1 MNKVKSSNLGYPR
14 IGENREWKKA
24 LEQFWGG
31 KLEKEAFLKQVEEI
45 RLQHLQKQKDKGI
58 DLIPVG
64 DFSLYDHILDTAVM
78 FGLVPKRFKYDGGK
92 VSLETYFDIARGTN
106 GSVASEMTKW
116 FNTNYH
122 YIVPE
127 LDRAIPSLVENRP
140 LQFYKEAKQ
149 KLGIDGKPV
158 ILGPVTF
165 VKLSKGYK
173 ESEFHAVVDQFVPL
187 YAEILRELQKEGVE
201 WVQIDEPILST
212 TISKEEVALCKGV
225 YRTLHE
231 AAPNVKV
238 ILQTYFDSIEHFEDV
253 ISLPVQG
260 IGLDFVHDHGE
271 NLIALKKH
279 GFPKDKVLAAGIIDG
294 RNIWRANLD
303 DKLSTL
309 AEITKVVS
317 KDHLIVQPSSS
328 LLHIPVTVKSEES
341 LDEVL
346 KEALSFADE
355 KLYEVAVLTKG
366 IQIGRDA
373 IQEEMAASTKVIQTL
388 NESSF
393 RYNKQVREAIQ
404 KLPNYKVEREVPFHV
419 RQKIQEEAFQLPL
432 LPTTTIGSFPQTQE
446 VRKQRLNWRKGELT
460 DAEYEEYINAE
471 IRKWID
477 IQEELGLDVFVHG
490 EFERT
495 DMVEYFG
502 EKLAGFQ
509 FTKFGWVQ
517 SYGSRCVK
525 PPLIYGD
532 VSYQAPMTVKETVYA
547 QSLTTK
553 PVKGM
558 LTGPITILNWSFVR
572 DDISRYDVANQI
584 ALALRKEV
592 ETLEAH
598 GIHMIQVDEPA
609 IREGLPLKRENWE
622 SYLNAA
628 VYAFKLAT
636 TSVRNDTQIH
646 THMCYSD
653 FEEII
658 DAIKALDADVISI
671 ETSRSH
677 GELIHA
683 FEENTYDKGIG
694 LGVYDIHSPR
704 VPKLEELVRNVDR
717 ALQVLDPKL
726 FWINPDCGLKT
737 RGINETVDALK
748 VMVEAAKQTRE
759 KLRTK
764 HTINL

>member
-1 MNKVKSSNLGYPR
+1 MNTVRNSNVGYPR
-14 IGENREWKKA
+14 IGEKREWKKA
-24 LEQFWGG
+24 LEQFWAG
-31 KLEKEAFLKQVEEI
+31 KLEKETFLKQIEEI
-45 RLQHLQKQKDKGI
+45 RLSALQKQKEQGI

-64 DFSLYDHILDTAVM
+64 DFSLYDHVLDTAVM
-78 FGLVPKRFKYDGGK
+78 FGLVPTRFEYSGGK

-106 GSVASEMTKW
+106 GAVASEMTKW

-127 LDRAIPSLVENRP
+127 LNEAVPTLVENRP
-140 LQFYKEAKQ
+140 LQLYKEAKQ
-149 KLGIDGKPV
+149 KLDIDGKPV

-165 VKLSKGYK
+165 VKLSKGYE
-173 ESEFHAVVDQFVPL
+173 ESEFKTVVNQFVPL
-187 YAEILRELQKEGVE
+187 YAEILRELQDEGVN
-201 WVQIDEPILST
+201 WVQIDEPILTT
-212 TISKEEVALCKGV
+212 TISEEEFALVNDV
-225 YRTLHE
+225 YQQLHR
-231 AAPNVKV
+231 AAPNIKV
-238 ILQTYFDSIEHFEDV
+238 ILQTYFESIDHYEEV

-260 IGLDFVHDHGE
+260 IGLDFVHDYGQ
-271 NLIALKKH
+271 NLTALKTY
-279 GFPKDKVLAAGIIDG
+279 GFPKDKVLAVGIIDG
-294 RNIWRANLD
+294 RNIWRANLEE
-303 DKLSTL
+303 KYSLL
-309 AEITKVVS
+309 EEIAEVVS
-317 KDHLIVQPSSS
+317 KDRLIVQPSSS
-328 LLHIPVTVKSEES
+328 LLHVPITVKNEET

-346 KEALSFADE
+346 KEALSFANE
-355 KLYEVAVLTKG
+355 KLEETVILAKG
-366 IQIGRDA
+366 LHSGKETIQSEI
-373 IQEEMAASTKVIQTL
+373 AASTKAIQAL
-388 NESSF
+388 NQSAS
-393 RYNKQVREAIQ
+393 RNHAQVQEAIQ
-404 KLPNYKVEREVPFHV
+404 NLHTYRAEREAVFYV
-419 RQKIQEEAFQLPL
+419 RQEIQEETFQLPL

-446 VRKQRLNWRKGELT
+446 VRKQRLNWRKDELT
-460 DAEYEEYINAE
+460 DAEYEEYIKAE
-471 IRKWID
+471 IKKWIE
-477 IQEELGLDVFVHG
+477 IQEELGLDVLVHG

-509 FTKFGWVQ
+509 FTQFGWVQ

-532 VSYQAPMTVKETVYA
+532 VSYQEPMTVKETVYA

-572 DDISRYDVANQI
+572 DDISRDTVANQI

-592 ETLEAH
+592 EVLEEN
-598 GIHMIQVDEPA
+598 GIRMIQVDEPA
-609 IREGLPLKRENWE
+609 IREGLPLKQEKWE

-636 TSVRNDTQIH
+636 TSVQNDTQIH

-653 FEEII
+653 FKEII
-658 DAIKALDADVISI
+658 DAITALDADVISI

-683 FEENTYDKGIG
+683 FEENTYSKGIG

-704 VPKLEELVRNVDR
+704 IPKLEEITRNIDR
-717 ALQVLDPKL
+717 ALQVLQPKL

-737 RGINETVDALK
+737 RGEDETIAALK
-748 VMVEAAKQTRE
+748 VMVEAAEQTRE
-759 KLRTK
+759 RLLT
-764 HTINL
+764 

>member
-1 MNKVKSSNLGYPR
+1 MVNSVKSSNIGYPR
-14 IGENREWKKA
+14 IGEKREWKKA
-24 LEQFWGG
+24 LEQFWAG
-31 KLEKEAFLKQVEEI
+31 KLEKEDFLKQIEAI
-45 RLQHLQKQKDKGI
+45 RLQHLQKQKNQGI

-64 DFSLYDHILDTAVM
+64 DFSLYDHVLDTAVM
-78 FGLVPKRFKYDGGK
+78 FGLVPKRFEYAGGK
-92 VSLETYFDIARGTN
+92 VSLETYFEIARG
-106 GSVASEMTKW
+106 SKSAVASEMTKW

-127 LDRAIPSLVENRP
+127 LGEVAPTLVDNRP

-149 KLGIDGKPV
+149 KLGIEGKPV

-173 ESEFHAVVDQFVPL
+173 ETEFKKIVNQFVPL
-187 YAEILRELQKEGVE
+187 YADLLRELQTEGVE

-212 TISKEEVALCKGV
+212 SISKEEFALFNDI
-225 YRTLHE
+225 YEALHE

-238 ILQTYFDSIEHFEDV
+238 ILQTYFESVDFYEEV
-253 ISLPVQG
+253 VSLPVQG
-260 IGLDFVHDHGE
+260 IGLDFIYDNGR
-271 NLIALKKH
+271 NLAAIKKY
-279 GFPKDKVLAAGIIDG
+279 GFPKDKVLAAGVIDG
-294 RNIWRANLD
+294 RNIWRANLEH
-303 DKLSTL
+303 KYALL
-309 AEITKVVS
+309 EEITEFVS
-317 KDHLIVQPSSS
+317 KDQLIVQPSSS
-328 LLHIPVTVKSEES
+328 LLHSPVTANNES
-341 LDEVL
+341 TIDDVL
-346 KEALSFADE
+346 KDALSFADE
-355 KLYEVAVLTKG
+355 KLNEIFVLAKG
-366 IQIGRDA
+366 LQDGKTSIQTEI
-373 IQEEMAASTKVIQTL
+373 EASTNAIRAL
-388 NESSF
+388 NESSV
-393 RYNKQVREAIQ
+393 RNNKQVQKAIQ
-404 KLPNYKVEREVPFHV
+404 NLHTYSVEREESYKV
-419 RQKIQEEAFQLPL
+419 RQAIQEKSFQLPL

-446 VRKQRLNWRKGELT
+446 VRGQRSKWRKGELT
-460 DAEYEEYINAE
+460 NAQYEEFIYAE
-471 IRKWID
+471 IKRWIA

-532 VSYQAPMTVKETVYA
+532 VSYLEPMTVKESVYA

-584 ALALRKEV
+584 ALALRTEV
-592 ETLEAH
+592 ETLEKN
-598 GIHMIQVDEPA
+598 GIRMIQVDEPA

-622 SYLNAA
+622 SYLNVA

-636 TSVRNDTQIH
+636 ASVQNDTQIH
-646 THMCYSD
+646 THMCYSN
-653 FEEII
+653 FEDII
-658 DAIKALDADVISI
+658 DAINALDADVISI

-677 GELIHA
+677 GELIFA
-683 FEENTYDKGIG
+683 FEENTYEKGIG

-704 VPKLEELVRNVDR
+704 VPKVEELTRNIDR
-717 ALQVLDPKL
+717 ALQVINPKL

-737 RGINETVDALK
+737 RGTDETIAALK
-748 VMVEAAKQTRE
+748 VMVEAAEQARE
-759 KLRTK
+759 KLLVK
-764 HTINL
+764 E

>member
-1 MNKVKSSNLGYPR
+1 MVNIVKSSNLGYPR
-14 IGENREWKKA
+14 IGEKREWKKA
-24 LEQFWGG
+24 LEQFWAG
-31 KLEKEAFLKQVEEI
+31 KLEKDVFLKQIEEI
-45 RLQHLQKQKDKGI
+45 RLQHLQKQKDQGI

-64 DFSLYDHILDTAVM
+64 DFSLYDHVLDTAVM
-78 FGLVPKRFKYDGGK
+78 FGLVPKRFEYGGGT
-92 VSLETYFDIARGTN
+92 VSLETYFDIARGTKDA
-106 GSVASEMTKW
+106 VASEMTKW

-127 LDRAIPSLVENRP
+127 LDGVVPTLVENRP

-149 KLGIDGKPV
+149 KLDIEGKPV

-165 VKLSKGYK
+165 VKLSKGYS
-173 ESEFHAVVDQFVPL
+173 ESEFKAVVNQFVPL
-187 YAEILRELQKEGVE
+187 YADILRELQKEGVE

-212 TISKEEVALCKGV
+212 SISKEEVALFNDI
-225 YRTLHE
+225 YQTLHD
-231 AAPNVKV
+231 AAPDVKV
-238 ILQTYFDSIEHFEDV
+238 ILQTYFDSIEHYEDV

-260 IGLDFVHDHGE
+260 IGLDFVHDSGQ
-271 NLIALKKH
+271 NLAALKKY
-279 GFPKDKVLAAGIIDG
+279 GFPKDKVLAAGVIDG

-303 DKLSTL
+303 DRFSILE
-309 AEITKVVS
+309 EIEEIVS

-328 LLHIPVTVKSEES
+328 LLHVPVTVKNEET
-341 LDEVL
+341 LDEIL
-346 KEALSFADE
+346 TGALAFTDE
-355 KLYEVAVLTKG
+355 KLHEIVVLTKG
-366 IQIGRDA
+366 LQEGKEA
-373 IQEEMAASTKVIQTL
+373 IRTEIATSVQAIEVLNQSSVRNNIEVQEAISNLHTYKAERQVPFTVRQELQTKV
-388 NESSF
+388 
-393 RYNKQVREAIQ
+393 
-404 KLPNYKVEREVPFHV
+404 
-419 RQKIQEEAFQLPL
+419 FQLPL

-446 VRKQRLNWRKGELT
+446 VRKQRLNWRKGELS
-460 DAEYEEYINAE
+460 DAQYEEYIKAE
-471 IRKWID
+471 IKKWID
-477 IQEELGLDVFVHG
+477 IQEDLGLDVFVHG

-532 VSYQAPMTVKETVYA
+532 VAYIEPMTVAETVYA

-553 PVKGM
+553 AVKGM

-592 ETLEAH
+592 ATLEAN
-598 GIHMIQVDEPA
+598 GIRMIQVDEPA

-704 VPKLEELVRNVDR
+704 VPKLEELVRNIDR
-717 ALQVLDPKL
+717 ALQVLDKRL

-737 RGINETVDALK
+737 RGINETVEALK

-759 KLRTK
+759 KLKVLSR
-764 HTINL
+764 

>member
-1 MNKVKSSNLGYPR
+1 MNNVKSSNLGYPR
-14 IGENREWKKA
+14 IGEKREWKKA
-24 LEQFWGG
+24 LEQFWAG
-31 KLEKEAFLKQVEEI
+31 KLEKEDFLKQIEEI
-45 RLQHLQKQKDKGI
+45 RLQHLQKQKNQGI

-64 DFSLYDHILDTAVM
+64 DFSLYDHVLDTAVM
-78 FGLVPKRFKYDGGK
+78 FGLVPKRFEYSGGK
-92 VSLETYFDIARGTN
+92 VSLETYFEIARGTK
-106 GSVASEMTKW
+106 SAVASEMTKW

-127 LDRAIPSLVENRP
+127 LGDVLPSLVENRP

-165 VKLSKGYK
+165 VKLAKGYT
-173 ESEFHAVVDQFVPL
+173 ESDFKTVVNQFVPL
-187 YAEILRELQKEGVE
+187 YADILRELQIEGVE

-212 TISKEEVALCKGV
+212 TISTEEIALFSDI
-225 YRTLHE
+225 YQALRE

-238 ILQTYFDSIEHFEDV
+238 ILQTYFEGIDYYEEV
-253 ISLPVQG
+253 ISLPVHG
-260 IGLDFVHDHGE
+260 IGLDFVHDNAQ
-271 NLIALKKH
+271 NLAAMKKY
-279 GFPKDKVLAAGIIDG
+279 GFPKEKVLAAGVIDG

-303 DKLSTL
+303 YKHSILT
-309 AEITKVVS
+309 EITEIVS
-317 KDHLIVQPSSS
+317 KEQLIIQPSSS
-328 LLHIPVTVKSEES
+328 LLHTPVTVKNEET

-346 KEALSFADE
+346 KSALSFADE
-355 KLYEVAVLTKG
+355 KLHEIVVLANG
-366 IQIGRDA
+366 IQDGKETIQEEIAASIIAIQALNESAFRNNKQVQEATQNLQKYNVDREAVYKVRQA
-373 IQEEMAASTKVIQTL
+373 IQEKT
-388 NESSF
+388 
-393 RYNKQVREAIQ
+393 
-404 KLPNYKVEREVPFHV
+404 
-419 RQKIQEEAFQLPL
+419 FQLPL

-446 VRKQRLNWRKGELT
+446 VKNHRLKWRKGELT
-460 DAEYEEYINAE
+460 NAEYEEFIYAE
-471 IRKWID
+471 IKKWID
-477 IQEELGLDVFVHG
+477 IQEELGLDVLVHG

-502 EKLAGFQ
+502 EKLTGFQ

-525 PPLIYGD
+525 PPIIYGD
-532 VSYQAPMTVKETVYA
+532 VLYQESMTVKESVYA

-592 ETLEAH
+592 EVLEKN

-609 IREGLPLKRENWE
+609 IREGLPLKREKWE
-622 SYLNAA
+622 SYLNVA

-636 TSVRNDTQIH
+636 ASVQNDTQIH
-646 THMCYSD
+646 THMCYSN
-653 FEEII
+653 FEDII
-658 DAIKALDADVISI
+658 DAINALDVDVISI

-677 GELIHA
+677 GELVYA

-704 VPKLEELVRNVDR
+704 VPLLQELTRNIDR
-717 ALQVLDPKL
+717 ALQVINPKL

-737 RGINETVDALK
+737 RGVDETVAALK
-748 VMVEAAKQTRE
+748 VMVEAAEQARE
-759 KLRTK
+759 KLFVK
-764 HTINL
+764 KEL